1 MKPTLLQLKTGAYG
15 LSIST
20 EIRVKTVTMW
30 MVQMMIRSLLL
41 TLGLLGAFMVQAQT
55 ATVLRATEL
64 RSDKLASAPV
74 LSSLSAGAPLAVL
87 SVEGGWVEVTQALA
101 QGPVTGWVRASALK
115 LAPNASAARSQPDGA
130 VATLGVRSLPPRV
143 NRHALIIGISRY
155 ADASTP
161 PLPGA
166 LIDRESATQMAAAMQ
181 VPPSN
186 ITYLHDEQATGNNI
200 RAAIRS
206 LTDRVQDGDR
216 VFIHYSG
223 HGTRYKDPVAGG
235 CVEALL
241 AYDGGQSSILTNREM
256 TGLLQSITNKT
267 DKLFVMYDACHSGG
281 LVSIPPALRTRG
293 LANPNDDGVLRP
305 KFAAISDECGRP
317 VNVKT
322 RNLVVEMTN
331 KGALPQD
338 IIHISAA
345 RDNEISF
352 DDSLKGGL
360 ATQFVR
366 DCMLRDAVDLDKS
379 GAISMDEIRQCAQEK
394 INKRMQNDSNYSAHN
409 VMLSGNTSFVP
420 AWFSQA
426 QISSSPV
433 MQPVSQAVQAPAAV
447 AAAPTR
453 PPVTVPLPP
462 PMSAPTAVALPP
474 KPPAVAP
481 APTVAP
487 PAAPAVVAALPAKP
501 TTPAPSAAPAAP
513 VVVAIPAKPTT
524 PAYSV
529 AAVPSPV
536 PAPVVA
542 VAPSAVVPPL
552 TGEQAL
558 RQMFEQRDAKRRV
571 QVNLSKTQLK
581 IGQDTL
587 DFSLQSD
594 RPGYVYVALA
604 GSDNK
609 SLYLLFPNDLDQNN
623 KIEAGQT
630 MQLPRDNWRVKAGG
644 PAGTDNLLV
653 LVTDGPRDLSQLVA
667 DKAGPFLTS
676 LNDADGR
683 AKLGALMSTSRMVS
697 SQVCRNAA
705 TRRNNPLCSDAYGAS
720 MVSVDEIK

>member
-1 MKPTLLQLKTGAYG
+1 
-15 LSIST
+15 
-20 EIRVKTVTMW
+20 
-30 MVQMMIRSLLL
+30 MILRTSLLI
-41 TLGLLGAFMVQAQT
+41 LGLLGALMAQAQT

-74 LSSLSAGAPLAVL
+74 LSSLTAGMPLSVL
-87 SVEGGWVEVTQALA
+87 SVEGGWVEATQVLT
-101 QGPVTGWVRASALK
+101 QGPVTGWVRLSALK
-115 LAPNASAARSQPDGA
+115 LSSEASAGLSQPDGA
-130 VATLGVRSLPPRV
+130 ASTLGVRSLPPRV
-143 NRHALIIGISRY
+143 NRHALIIGVSRY

-181 VPPSN
+181 VPPGN
-186 ITYLHDEQATGNNI
+186 ITYLHDEKATGDSI
-200 RAAIRS
+200 RKAIRD

-223 HGTRYKDPVAGG
+223 HGTRYKDPAAGG

-241 AYDGGQSSILTNREM
+241 AYEGGPSSILTNREM

-322 RNLVVEMTN
+322 RNLLVEMTN

-394 INKRMQNDSNYSAHN
+394 INKRMHNDSNYSAHN
-409 VMLSGNTSFVP
+409 VVLSGNTSFVP

-426 QISSSPV
+426 QIASSPV
-433 MQPVSQAVQAPAAV
+433 MQPLALAVQPPV
-447 AAAPTR
+447 PVTAAPPSR
-453 PPVTVPLPP
+453 PPVTVALPP
-462 PMSAPTAVALPP
+462 PMSAPLALALPP
-474 KPPAVAP
+474 KPVPVTTPTPAMP
-481 APTVAP
+481 SSP
-487 PAAPAVVAALPAKP
+487 PSAVAALPTKP
-501 TTPAPSAAPAAP
+501 TTPVPPPATVALAVPAPAKPVTPLPLVAALPVAVAVPAPAA
-513 VVVAIPAKPTT
+513 I
-524 PAYSV
+524 
-529 AAVPSPV
+529 
-536 PAPVVA
+536 PVVA
-542 VAPSAVVPPL
+542 PPPPPL

-571 QVNLSKTQLK
+571 QVTLSKAQLK
-581 IGQDTL
+581 IGQDAL

-594 RPGYVYVALA
+594 KAGYVYVALA

-630 MQLPRDNWRVKAGG
+630 MQLPRNNWRVKAGG

-653 LVTDGPRDLSQLVA
+653 LVTDGPRDLSQLAA
-667 DKAGPFLTS
+667 DKAGPFVSS
-676 LNDADGR
+676 LNDAVGR
-683 AKLGALMSTSRMVS
+683 AKLGALMSTSRMVT
-697 SQVCRNAA
+697 SQACQNNA
-705 TRRNNPLCSDAYGAS
+705 TRKNNPLCSDAYGAS
-720 MVSVDEIK
+720 MVTVEEIR

>member
-1 MKPTLLQLKTGAYG
+1 
-15 LSIST
+15 
-20 EIRVKTVTMW
+20 
-30 MVQMMIRSLLL
+30 MILRTLLL
-41 TLGLLGAFMVQAQT
+41 TVGLLGALLAQAQT
-55 ATVLRATEL
+55 ATVLSPTEI

-74 LSSLSAGAPLAVL
+74 LSLLPAGASVSVL
-87 SVEGGWVEVTQALA
+87 SVEGGWVAVSEASA

-115 LAPNASAARSQPDGA
+115 LSSDAATARNQSGGA
-130 VATLGVRSLPPRV
+130 VPTLGVRSLPPRV

-200 RAAIRS
+200 RSAIRN

-360 ATQFVR
+360 ATQYVR

-409 VMLSGNTSFVP
+409 VVLSGNTSFVP

-426 QISSSPV
+426 QIASSPV
-433 MQPVSQAVQAPAAV
+433 MQPVSLAVLPPAAV
-447 AAAPTR
+447 ASAAPSR
-453 PPVTVPLPP
+453 PPVTLALPSLMSAPLAIALPP
-462 PMSAPTAVALPP
+462 KPIPVAPAAPAAPVAPSAPTAV
-474 KPPAVAP
+474 V
-481 APTVAP
+481 
-487 PAAPAVVAALPAKP
+487 AVVPAKP
-501 TTPAPSAAPAAP
+501 TTPLLPPAP
-513 VVVAIPAKPTT
+513 VVVAL
-524 PAYSV
+524 
-529 AAVPSPV
+529 
-536 PAPVVA
+536 PAPVKPVTPAPLVA
-542 VAPSAVVPPL
+542 ALPAVLPVALPVVAAAPPPL

-571 QVNLSKTQLK
+571 RVSLNKTQLK
-581 IGQDTL
+581 IGQDAL

-630 MQLPRDNWRVKAGG
+630 LQLPRDNWRVKAGG

-653 LVTDGPRDLSQLVA
+653 LVTDGPRDLSQLAA
-667 DKAGPFLTS
+667 DKTGPFVTS

-683 AKLGALMSTSRMVS
+683 AKLGALMSTSRMVT
-697 SQVCRNAA
+697 SQACQNNA
-705 TRRNNPLCSDAYGAS
+705 TRKNNPLCSDAYGAS
-720 MVSVDEIK
+720 MVTVEEIR

>member
-1 MKPTLLQLKTGAYG
+1 MRPILWRQKTGGYA

-20 EIRVKTVTMW
+20 DFLVKTITKRVVNMTL
-30 MVQMMIRSLLL
+30 RSLIL
-41 TLGLLGAFMVQAQT
+41 TLGLLAACVAQAQT

-64 RSDKLASAPV
+64 RSDKLVSAPV
-74 LSSLSAGAPLAVL
+74 LSSLSAGAPLSVL
-87 SVEGGWVEVTQALA
+87 SVEGGWVEVTQASA
-101 QGPVTGWVRASALK
+101 QGPVTGWVRANALK
-115 LAPNASAARSQPDGA
+115 LPTDASAVRSQADSTA
-130 VATLGVRSLPPRV
+130 STLGVRSLPPRI

-200 RAAIRS
+200 RSAIRN
-206 LTDRVQDGDR
+206 LTERVQDGDR

-281 LVSIPPALRTRG
+281 LVNIPPALRTRG

-322 RNLVVEMTN
+322 RNLMVEMTN

-409 VMLSGNTSFVP
+409 VVLSGNTSFVP

-426 QISSSPV
+426 QIASSPV
-433 MQPVSQAVQAPAAV
+433 MQPVTLAVQPPPTV
-447 AAAPTR
+447 SAAAPTR
-453 PPVTVPLPP
+453 PAVTVPLAAT
-462 PMSAPTAVALPP
+462 MSAPTVVALPA

-481 APTVAP
+481 VP
-487 PAAPAVVAALPAKP
+487 PAAPTVVAALPPKP
-501 TTPAPSAAPAAP
+501 TNPVPPAAP
-513 VVVAIPAKPTT
+513 VVLAIPAKPTT
-524 PAYSV
+524 PAFSV
-529 AAVPSPV
+529 AAVPAPVAAPV
-536 PAPVVA
+536 PVVVA
-542 VAPSAVVPPL
+542 VAPPAVVPPL

-571 QVNLSKTQLK
+571 QVSLNKTQLK

-653 LVTDGPRDLSQLVA
+653 LVTDGPRDLSQLSA
-667 DKAGPFLTS
+667 DKAGPFLAS

-697 SQVCRNAA
+697 SQVCRNNA
-705 TRRNNPLCSDAYGAS
+705 TRKNNPLCSDAYGAS
-720 MVSVDEIK
+720 MVTVEEIR

>member
-1 MKPTLLQLKTGAYG
+1 
-15 LSIST
+15 
-20 EIRVKTVTMW
+20 
-30 MVQMMIRSLLL
+30 MILRTLLL
-41 TLGLLGAFMVQAQT
+41 TLGLFGAFTAQAQT

-74 LSSLSAGAPLAVL
+74 LSSLSAGAPLSVL

-101 QGPVTGWVRASALK
+101 QGPVTGWVRGSALK
-115 LAPNASAARSQPDGA
+115 LSSDASAGRSQADSA
-130 VATLGVRSLPPRV
+130 VSTLGVRSLPSRV

-200 RAAIRS
+200 RAAIRN

-256 TGLLQSITNKT
+256 TSLLQSITNKT

-409 VMLSGNTSFVP
+409 VVLSGNTSFVP
-420 AWFSQA
+420 AWFSQS
-426 QISSSPV
+426 QIASSPV
-433 MQPVSQAVQAPAAV
+433 MQPVSLAVQPPAAAV
-447 AAAPTR
+447 ASASPTR

-462 PMSAPTAVALPP
+462 PMSAPTAVALPTKP
-474 KPPAVAP
+474 SVVVPVPPAP
-481 APTVAP
+481 Q
-487 PAAPAVVAALPAKP
+487 AAPAVVAALPVKP
-501 TTPAPSAAPAAP
+501 TTPVPPPAP

-524 PAYSV
+524 PAFPV
-529 AAVPSPV
+529 AAVPAAVPVSMPV
-536 PAPVVA
+536 PVAA
-542 VAPSAVVPPL
+542 VAPPAVVAPL
-552 TGEQAL
+552 SGEQAL

-571 QVNLSKTQLK
+571 QISLNKTQLK

-653 LVTDGPRDLSQLVA
+653 LVTDGPRDLSQLSA

-697 SQVCRNAA
+697 TQVCRNNA
-705 TRRNNPLCSDAYGAS
+705 TRKNNPLCSDAYGAS
-720 MVSVDEIK
+720 MVTVDEVR